1 MPSFDIVSEVDEVE
15 LRNAVEN
22 SRRELSGRFDFR
34 GKDASIDYKDHVVTL
49 TAEDDFQCKQL
60 VS

>member
-22 SRRELSGRFDFR
+22 SRRELSGRFYGCR
-34 GKDASIDYKDHVVTL
+34 REVGS
-49 TAEDDFQCKQL
+49 
-60 VS
+60 